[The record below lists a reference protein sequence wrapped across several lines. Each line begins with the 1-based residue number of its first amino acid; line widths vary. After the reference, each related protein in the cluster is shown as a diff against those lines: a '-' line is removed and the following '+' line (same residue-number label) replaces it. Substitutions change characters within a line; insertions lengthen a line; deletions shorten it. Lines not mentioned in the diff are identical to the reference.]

1 MMRIAHSPKIMMDAF
16 QNFHSLLKYDAHTP
30 KILMQLG
37 NTSQE
42 KNQLLSGIAQIT
54 SPPLP
59 HFFWTSKTTFRE
71 AINFEKKYFL

>member
-42 KNQLLSGIAQIT
+42 KNRFLSGIAQI
-54 SPPLP
+54 
-59 HFFWTSKTTFRE
+59 
-71 AINFEKKYFL
+71 IV

>member
-16 QNFHSLLKYDAHTP
+16 LNFHSLLKYDAHTP

-42 KNQLLSGIAQIT
+42 KNRFLSGIAQIT
-54 SPPLP
+54 SPPSP
-59 HFFWTSKTTFRE
+59 
-71 AINFEKKYFL
+71 

>member
-16 QNFHSLLKYDAHTP
+16 LNFHSLLKYDAHTP

-59 HFFWTSKTTFRE
+59 QFGQLVPL
-71 AINFEKKYFL
+71 FLDVKNDV

>member
-16 QNFHSLLKYDAHTP
+16 LNFHSLLKYDAHTP

-42 KNQLLSGIAQIT
+42 KIDFFRALPKLS
-54 SPPLP
+54 
-59 HFFWTSKTTFRE
+59 FRE
-71 AINFEKKYFL
+71 AINCEKKIFV